1 MKCLT
6 EKNELAMFFHL
17 SKKLTVYPYSHGV
30 HKLTDTK
37 RFCEQTNIDSVS
49 LPLILAFLF

>member
-49 LPLILAFLF
+49 LPLIPAFLF